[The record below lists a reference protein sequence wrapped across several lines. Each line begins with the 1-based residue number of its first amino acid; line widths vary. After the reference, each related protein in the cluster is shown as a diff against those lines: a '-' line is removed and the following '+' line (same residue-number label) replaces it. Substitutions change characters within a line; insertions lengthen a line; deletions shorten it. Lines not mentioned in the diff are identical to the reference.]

1 MRRRLAALVLSV
13 AALAALSA
21 CVDKPRD
28 QNPSLGTGGNAGQS
42 PTPDATD
49 PLGPLPSAMPGVPG
63 GADLKTV
70 CAAYTKIEG
79 EAGAKFLDLVQKL
92 PEAIAEP
99 NKAGPAVAELK
110 AALKAYQAGLSAE
123 SAKSA
128 DGQLRA
134 AIEADVAT
142 IGKTVA
148 NIELAKDDVTMA
160 LAALNTP
167 EFQKLGERVKALCGN

>member
-28 QNPSLGTGGNAGQS
+28 QNPSLGTGGNATSSPGQGGTAS
-42 PTPDATD
+42 PGA
-49 PLGPLPSAMPGVPG
+49 LPSALPGVPG

-70 CAAYTKIEG
+70 CAAYAKVEG
-79 EAGAKFLDLVQKL
+79 EAGAKFLTMVQKL
-92 PEAIAEP
+92 PEAIADP

-110 AALKAYQAGLSAE
+110 AALKEYQAKLSAE
-123 SAKSA
+123 AGKSA

-134 AIEADVAT
+134 VIEADAAT
-142 IGKTVA
+142 IGKALA
-148 NIELAKDDVTMA
+148 NIEAAGDDVTKA

-167 EFQKLGERVKALCGN
+167 EFQKLGEGVKALCDK